1 MARKNF
7 PDTPDSPASGEGGL
21 ALGPEFRL
29 TKQRREVFEV
39 LTAQRDHPT
48 ATEVFVRVKEKVPG
62 ISLATVY
69 NCLETLTHSGLVR
82 QVNLDRSPS
91 RYCPNLED
99 HAHFHCESC
108 GHISDIAIHDPLALQ
123 AALSLPTGT
132 KIHRTDI
139 AIRGLCPTCG
149 AEDKIQMT
157 HDQGQSCTPKRPGQ
171 N

>member
-1 MARKNF
+1 MSRKNF
-7 PDTPDSPASGEGGL
+7 PDAHDALPPVESGL

-48 ATEVFVRVKEKVPG
+48 ATEVFIRVKEKVPG

-69 NCLETLTHSGLVR
+69 NCLETLTLSGLVR

-91 RYCPNLED
+91 RYCPNLQD

-123 AALSLPTGT
+123 AALVLPAGSHV
-132 KIHRTDI
+132 HRTEI
-139 AIRGLCPTCG
+139 ALRGSCPKCG
-149 AEDKIQMT
+149 PAAQVRD
-157 HDQGQSCTPKRPGQ
+157 

>member
-1 MARKNF
+1 MARKAF
-7 PDTPDSPASGEGGL
+7 SDSPDPHSAGEGGL

-29 TKQRREVFEV
+29 TRQRREVFEV

-91 RYCPNLED
+91 RYCPNLEE

-108 GHISDIAIHDPLALQ
+108 GQISDIAIRD
-123 AALSLPTGT
+123 ALSLQASLDLPPGSRV
-132 KIHRTDI
+132 HRTDI
-139 AIRGLCPTCG
+139 AIRGLCAQCHPREKES
-149 AEDKIQMT
+149 AAHPFLPSD
-157 HDQGQSCTPKRPGQ
+157 S
-171 N
+171 

>member
-1 MARKNF
+1 MARKQTSDVSE
-7 PDTPDSPASGEGGL
+7 PSPPTGEGGGL

-48 ATEVFVRVKEKVPG
+48 ATEVFVRVKERVPG

-69 NCLETLTHSGLVR
+69 NCLETLTQSGLVR

-91 RYCPNLED
+91 RYCPNLND
-99 HAHFHCESC
+99 HAHFHCETC
-108 GHISDIAIHDPLALQ
+108 GVISDIDIRDADTLAE
-123 AALSLPTGT
+123 ALSIAPGSVT
-132 KIHRTDI
+132 HRTEI
-139 AIRGLCPTCG
+139 ALRGLCPAC
-149 AEDKIQMT
+149 AAAPRAP
-157 HDQGQSCTPKRPGQ
+157 H

>member
-1 MARKNF
+1 MARKTF
-7 PDTPDSPASGEGGL
+7 PDARDCAPVGDGGL
-21 ALGPEFRL
+21 ALGPEYRL

-69 NCLETLTHSGLVR
+69 NCLETLTHRGLVR

-99 HAHFHCESC
+99 HAHFHCETC
-108 GHISDIAIHDPLALQ
+108 GHISDIAIADPLALE
-123 AALSLPTGT
+123 AALALPAGSRVQ
-132 KIHRTDI
+132 RTEI
-139 AIRGLCPTCG
+139 AIRGHCP
-149 AEDKIQMT
+149 
-157 HDQGQSCTPKRPGQ
+157 SCAPTAQVPQ

>member
-1 MARKNF
+1 MARKTTPEA
-7 PDTPDSPASGEGGL
+7 PDRAPGGEGGL

-91 RYCPNLED
+91 RYCPNLDE
-99 HAHFHCESC
+99 HAHFHCEAC
-108 GHISDIAIHDPLALQ
+108 GHISDIAIADPLALD
-123 AALSLPTGT
+123 AALALPAGSRV
-132 KIHRTDI
+132 HRMDI
-139 AIRGLCPTCG
+139 AIRGHCSNCAP
-149 AEDKIQMT
+149 AAQA
-157 HDQGQSCTPKRPGQ
+157 PQ

>member
-1 MARKNF
+1 MARKQS
-7 PDTPDSPASGEGGL
+7 PEVPEPSPAGEGGL

-69 NCLETLTHSGLVR
+69 NCLETLTQSGLVR

-91 RYCPNLED
+91 RYCPNLKE

-108 GHISDIAIHDPLALQ
+108 GTISDIDIRDA
-123 AALSLPTGT
+123 AALTAALNIAPGGI
-132 KIHRTDI
+132 IHRTEI
-139 AIRGLCPTCG
+139 ALRGFCPACATTSR
-149 AEDKIQMT
+149 AP
-157 HDQGQSCTPKRPGQ
+157 H

>member
-1 MARKNF
+1 MARKI
-7 PDTPDSPASGEGGL
+7 SPEPSDPPHPGDGGL

-48 ATEVFVRVKEKVPG
+48 ATEVFMRVKEKVPG

-91 RYCPNLED
+91 RYCPNLQD

-108 GHISDIAIHDPLALQ
+108 GHISDIAISDPCALQ
-123 AALSLPTGT
+123 AALALPAGS
-132 KIHRTDI
+132 KVHRTEI
-139 AIRGLCPTCG
+139 ALRGHCPACSPN
-149 AEDKIQMT
+149 A
-157 HDQGQSCTPKRPGQ
+157 HAPH

>member
-1 MARKNF
+1 MAHKNF
-7 PDTPDSPASGEGGL
+7 PDVSDPPPAGEGGL

-39 LTAQRDHPT
+39 LTARRDHPT
-48 ATEVFVRVKEKVPG
+48 ATEVFLRVKEKVPG

-69 NCLETLTHSGLVR
+69 NCLETLTHNGLVK

-91 RYCPNLED
+91 RYCPNLDD

-108 GHISDIAIHDPLALQ
+108 GHISDIAIKDPLALE
-123 AALSLPTGT
+123 AGLSLPAGSEV
-132 KIHRTDI
+132 HRTEI
-139 AIRGLCPTCG
+139 AIRGLCPACATTTK
-149 AEDKIQMT
+149 AP
-157 HDQGQSCTPKRPGQ
+157 H

>member
-1 MARKNF
+1 MAHKNF
-7 PDTPDSPASGEGGL
+7 PDVSDPHPAGEGGL

-39 LTAQRDHPT
+39 LTARRDHPT
-48 ATEVFVRVKEKVPG
+48 ATEVFLRVKEKVPG

-69 NCLETLTHSGLVR
+69 NCLETLTHNGLVK

-91 RYCPNLED
+91 RYCPNLDD

-108 GHISDIAIHDPLALQ
+108 GHISDIAIKDPLALE
-123 AALSLPTGT
+123 AGLALPAGSEV
-132 KIHRTDI
+132 HRTEI
-139 AIRGLCPTCG
+139 AIRGLCPACATTTK
-149 AEDKIQMT
+149 AP
-157 HDQGQSCTPKRPGQ
+157 H

>member
-1 MARKNF
+1 MARKHF
-7 PDTPDSPASGEGGL
+7 TDPPELSPTGEAGL

-48 ATEVFVRVKEKVPG
+48 ATEVFLRVKEKVPG

-91 RYCPNLED
+91 RYCPNLEE
-99 HAHFHCESC
+99 HAHFHCETC
-108 GHISDIAIHDPLALQ
+108 GHISDIVINDPCAFQ
-123 AALSLPTGT
+123 AALTLPPGT
-132 KIHRTDI
+132 HIHRTEI
-139 AIRGLCPTCG
+139 AIRGRCPTCSTL
-149 AEDKIQMT
+149 A
-157 HDQGQSCTPKRPGQ
+157 P
-171 N
+171 NN

>member
-1 MARKNF
+1 MARKIF
-7 PDTPDSPASGEGGL
+7 PEPSDVPPSGDGGL

-48 ATEVFVRVKEKVPG
+48 ATEVFMRVKEKVPG

-82 QVNLDRSPS
+82 QVNLDRAPS

-108 GHISDIAIHDPLALQ
+108 GHISDITINDPCALQ
-123 AALSLPTGT
+123 AALDLPSGSQV
-132 KIHRTDI
+132 HRTEI
-139 AIRGLCPTCG
+139 ALRGHCPACHG
-149 AEDKIQMT
+149 NDKIQIT
-157 HDQGQSCTPKRPGQ
+157 HDQGQTRAPKRPGQ

>member
-1 MARKNF
+1 MARKQS
-7 PDTPDSPASGEGGL
+7 PDTAEPSPAPAGEGGL

-69 NCLETLTHSGLVR
+69 NCLETLTQSGLVR

-91 RYCPNLED
+91 RYCPNLKE

-108 GHISDIAIHDPLALQ
+108 GTISDIDIRDA
-123 AALSLPTGT
+123 AALAAALNVAPGSI
-132 KIHRTDI
+132 IHRTEI
-139 AIRGLCPTCG
+139 ALRGLCPTC
-149 AEDKIQMT
+149 AT
-157 HDQGQSCTPKRPGQ
+157 TAHAPH

>member
-7 PDTPDSPASGEGGL
+7 PDAPEPLHPGDGGL

-48 ATEVFVRVKEKVPG
+48 ATEVFMRVKEKVPG

-69 NCLETLTHSGLVR
+69 NCLETLTHSGLVK

-99 HAHFHCESC
+99 HAHFHCEAC
-108 GHISDIAIHDPLALQ
+108 GHISDIAILDAIALEAALALPAGSQ
-123 AALSLPTGT
+123 V
-132 KIHRTDI
+132 HRTEI
-139 AIRGLCPTCG
+139 AIRGLCPTC
-149 AEDKIQMT
+149 APAAKA
-157 HDQGQSCTPKRPGQ
+157 P
-171 N
+171 NN